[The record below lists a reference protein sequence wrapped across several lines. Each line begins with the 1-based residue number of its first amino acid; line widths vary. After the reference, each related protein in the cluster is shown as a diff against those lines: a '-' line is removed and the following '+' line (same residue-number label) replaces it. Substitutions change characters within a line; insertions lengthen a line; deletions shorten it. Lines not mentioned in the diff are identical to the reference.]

1 MSDFRSVA
9 EKVFSNKYVV
19 FAARLILGVVF
30 IYASLE
36 KIQNPEGFAQAIYN
50 YRMVPE
56 SLINIMAILLPWLEL
71 ICGILVIVGVFV
83 RGSALLIGAM
93 LAVFIVALSS
103 ALLRGLDISCGC
115 FTLEGG
121 RGIAGKT
128 LVEDILLMI
137 CVAIAL
143 LHGGKVF
150 SFKKGLN

>member
-1 MSDFRSVA
+1 MSNI
-9 EKVFSNKYVV
+9 EKVISNKYLV
-19 FAARLILGVVF
+19 FGARLILGAVF

-36 KIQNPEGFAQAIYN
+36 KIQNPAGFAQAIYN

-56 SLINIMAILLPWLEL
+56 ALINIMAIVLPWLEL
-71 ICGILVIVGVFV
+71 ICGILIIVGVFV

-103 ALLRGLDISCGC
+103 AILRGLDISCGC

-128 LVEDILLMI
+128 LVEDILLMV
-137 CVAIAL
+137 CVVIAL
-143 LHGGKVF
+143 LYGGKAF

>member
-1 MSDFRSVA
+1 MSKF
-9 EKVFSNKYVV
+9 EKVISNKYLV

-36 KIQNPEGFAQAIYN
+36 KIQNPAGFAQAIYN

-56 SLINIMAILLPWLEL
+56 ALINIMAIALPWLEL
-71 ICGILVIVGVFV
+71 VCGVLIIVGVFV

-103 ALLRGLDISCGC
+103 AILRGLDISCGC

-143 LHGGKVF
+143 LYGGKAF

>member
-1 MSDFRSVA
+1 MSKI
-9 EKVFSNKYVV
+9 EKVLSNKYLV

-36 KIQNPEGFAQAIYN
+36 KIQNPEGFAEVIYN

-56 SLINIMAILLPWLEL
+56 SLINIMAIVLPWLEL
-71 ICGILVIVGVFV
+71 ICGVLIIVGVFV

-103 ALLRGLDISCGC
+103 AILRGLDISCGC

-121 RGIAGKT
+121 RDIAGRT
-128 LVEDILLMI
+128 LVEDVLLMI
-137 CVAIAL
+137 CVGLSLIY
-143 LHGGKVF
+143 GGKAF

>member
-1 MSDFRSVA
+1 MNKI
-9 EKVFSNKYVV
+9 EKVLSNKYLV
-19 FAARLILGVVF
+19 FAARLVLGVVF

-36 KIQNPEGFAQAIYN
+36 KIQNPAGFAQAIYN

-56 SLINIMAILLPWLEL
+56 ALINIMAIVLPWLEL
-71 ICGILVIVGVFV
+71 ICGVLIIVGVFV

-137 CVAIAL
+137 CVGIAL
-143 LHGGKVF
+143 LFGGKAF

>member
-1 MSDFRSVA
+1 VIKI
-9 EKVFSNKYVV
+9 EKVLSNKYVV
-19 FAARLILGVVF
+19 LAARLVLGAVF

-36 KIQNPEGFAQAIYN
+36 KIQNPAGFAQVIYN

-56 SLINIMAILLPWLEL
+56 SLINVMAIVLPWLEL
-71 ICGILVIVGVFV
+71 ICGALIIVGVFV
-83 RGSALLIGAM
+83 KGSALLIGGM

-103 ALLRGLDISCGC
+103 AILNGLDISCGC

-128 LVEDILLMI
+128 LVEDILLMV
-137 CVAIAL
+137 CVGIAL
-143 LHGGKVF
+143 LYGGKAF

>member
-1 MSDFRSVA
+1 VSEFISRA
-9 EKVFSNKYVV
+9 EKVLSSKYVV

-36 KIQNPEGFAQAIYN
+36 KIQNPAGFAQAIYN

-56 SLINIMAILLPWLEL
+56 ALINIMAIVLPWLEL
-71 ICGILVIVGVFV
+71 ICGILIIVGVFV

-103 ALLRGLDISCGC
+103 AILRGLDISCGC

-143 LHGGKVF
+143 LHGVKVF

>member
-1 MSDFRSVA
+1 VSNL
-9 EKVFSNKYVV
+9 EKVISNKYLV
-19 FAARLILGVVF
+19 FGARLILGVVF

-36 KIQNPEGFAQAIYN
+36 KIQNPAGFAQAIYN

-56 SLINIMAILLPWLEL
+56 ALINIMAIVLPWLEL
-71 ICGILVIVGVFV
+71 ICGILIIVGVFV

-103 ALLRGLDISCGC
+103 AILRGLDISCGC

-128 LVEDILLMI
+128 LVEDILLMV
-137 CVAIAL
+137 CVVIAL
-143 LHGGKVF
+143 LYGGKAF

>member
-1 MSDFRSVA
+1 VSKTIAMA
-9 EKVFSNKYVV
+9 EKIFSNKYLV
-19 FAARLILGVVF
+19 FAVRLILGVVF

-36 KIQNPEGFAQAIYN
+36 KIQNPAGFAQAIYN
-50 YRMVPE
+50 YRMVPVP
-56 SLINIMAILLPWLEL
+56 LINMMAVLLPWLEL
-71 ICGILVIVGVFV
+71 LCGVLIIVGVFV

-128 LVEDILLMI
+128 LVEDVLLMG
-137 CVAIAL
+137 CVVIAFL
-143 LHGGKVF
+143 FGGKAF

>member
-1 MSDFRSVA
+1 MTMI
-9 EKVFSNKYVV
+9 EKILSNKYLV
-19 FAARLILGVVF
+19 FAARLILGAVF

-36 KIQNPEGFAQAIYN
+36 KIQNPGGFAQAIYN

-56 SLINIMAILLPWLEL
+56 SLINIMAIVLPWLEL
-71 ICGILVIVGVFV
+71 ICGILIIVGVFV

-128 LVEDILLMI
+128 LIEDILLMI
-137 CVAIAL
+137 CVGIAL
-143 LHGGKVF
+143 IYGGKAF

>member
-1 MSDFRSVA
+1 VNKI
-9 EKVFSNKYVV
+9 ENVLSNKYLV
-19 FAARLILGVVF
+19 FAARLILGAVF

-36 KIQNPEGFAQAIYN
+36 KIQNPAGFAQAIYN

-56 SLINIMAILLPWLEL
+56 SLINIMAIVLPWLEL
-71 ICGILVIVGVFV
+71 ICGVLIIVGVFV

-103 ALLRGLDISCGC
+103 AILRGLDISCGC

-128 LVEDILLMI
+128 LVEDILLMV
-137 CVAIAL
+137 CVGIAL
-143 LHGGKVF
+143 LYGGKTF

>member
-1 MSDFRSVA
+1 MNKIETVL
-9 EKVFSNKYVV
+9 SNKYLVL
-19 FAARLILGVVF
+19 AARLILGAVF

-36 KIQNPEGFAQAIYN
+36 KIQNPAGFAQAIYN

-56 SLINIMAILLPWLEL
+56 SLINIMAIVLPWLEL
-71 ICGILVIVGVFV
+71 ICGVLIIVGVFV

-103 ALLRGLDISCGC
+103 AILRGLDISCGC

-128 LVEDILLMI
+128 LIEDILLMV
-137 CVAIAL
+137 CVGIAL
-143 LHGGKVF
+143 LYGGKAF

>member
-1 MSDFRSVA
+1 
-9 EKVFSNKYVV
+9 
-19 FAARLILGVVF
+19 
-30 IYASLE
+30 
-36 KIQNPEGFAQAIYN
+36 
-50 YRMVPE
+50 MVPE

-71 ICGILVIVGVFV
+71 VCGVLIIVGVFV

-103 ALLRGLDISCGC
+103 AILRGLDISCGC

-137 CVAIAL
+137 CVGIAFFY
-143 LHGGKVF
+143 GGKAF

>member
-1 MSDFRSVA
+1 VNKI
-9 EKVFSNKYVV
+9 ETVLSNKYLVL
-19 FAARLILGVVF
+19 AARLILGAVF

-36 KIQNPEGFAQAIYN
+36 KIQNPAGFAQAIYN

-56 SLINIMAILLPWLEL
+56 SLINIMAIVLPWLEL
-71 ICGILVIVGVFV
+71 ICGVLIIVGVFV

-103 ALLRGLDISCGC
+103 AILRGLDISCGC

-128 LVEDILLMI
+128 LIEDILLMV
-137 CVAIAL
+137 CVGIAL
-143 LHGGKVF
+143 LYGGKAF